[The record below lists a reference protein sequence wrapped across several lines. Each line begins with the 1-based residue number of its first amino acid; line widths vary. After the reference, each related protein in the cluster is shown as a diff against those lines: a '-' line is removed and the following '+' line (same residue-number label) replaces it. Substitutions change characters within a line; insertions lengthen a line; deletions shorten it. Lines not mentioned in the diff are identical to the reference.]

1 MKMPQWTLPAC
12 LLLALLRAGRSHAA
26 VEEAPPANEATK
38 SANEALKIPHVK
50 VDREKGCVDLDA
62 KVCLREGMLELIA
75 TTVGGKEHEACFA
88 ILAKPRHV
96 MIGLLLI
103 GLKPGS
109 PGRFVGAGD
118 GYEHVD
124 PTGDPISVSV
134 VYEEK
139 GKKVER
145 PITDFVFNRRTE
157 EPMAKVDFVF
167 TGSCV
172 VKIGGKTRFAADL
185 DGTVLSLVSFG
196 SELMAYPAAASD
208 SNDTIEWV
216 VHSEVMPEDATSV
229 VIRMRPGKRA
239 AGKAE
244 DGEDP
249 STSNGDATPARLPA
263 EETEGTGR

>member
-1 MKMPQWTLPAC
+1 MNMPQWTLPAC
-12 LLLALLRAGRSHAA
+12 LMLPLLGAGRSHAA
-26 VEEAPPANEATK
+26 VEEEPPANETTK
-38 SANEALKIPHVK
+38 PGTGALRIPHVK
-50 VDREKGCVDLDA
+50 VDREKGYVDLDA

-96 MIGLLLI
+96 MVALLLI

-109 PGRFVGAGD
+109 PGRFVAAAD
-118 GYEHVD
+118 GYERVD
-124 PTGDPISVSV
+124 PTGDPIGVSV
-134 VYEEK
+134 IYK
-139 GKKVER
+139 KDGKRVER
-145 PITDFVFNRRTE
+145 PVTDFVFNGRTKK
-157 EPMAKVDFVF
+157 PMAKVDFVF

-172 VKIGGKTRFAADL
+172 VKIGDKTRFAADL

-216 VHSEVMPEDATSV
+216 ARGEELPAEATAV
-229 VIRMRPGKRA
+229 VIRMRPGKKA

-244 DGEDP
+244 DGEDGND
-249 STSNGDATPARLPA
+249 SNGDASPARPRG
-263 EETEGTGR
+263 EETEGGDR